1 MNAILLNAP
10 GQLSEQQVNRPEPGP
25 NRVLVRVTHSGI
37 CGTDLGI
44 FSGRIPV
51 KYPRVMGHEIAGE
64 VVEGGDSMKAG
75 TRVLIDPAFNCGTCF
90 FCKEGL
96 FNLCPNGGL
105 IGRDTDGGFAEY
117 IAVPRKLVF
126 PLPDSV
132 ANRNAPLI
140 QVLTTCYHGQ
150 RRITIRPNDTVVV
163 LGLGVGGQLHVQLA
177 KAAGA
182 KVIGVARSAWKR
194 GLATKLGADLVL
206 PSDATTVAAVKEA
219 TDGRGADIVIECTG
233 KLPVLADGI
242 AMARPGATLLLF
254 GITSAKEGALPFYDL
269 YFKELTVQNGRAA
282 VGADFEPSI
291 ALAASGKVQLDPLIT
306 HRLPIT
312 EAVESMKMLE
322 QDVDGRMKIIL
333 ENTF

>member
-1 MNAILLNAP
+1 MQAMGLRAQGDVGLE
-10 GQLSEQQVNRPEPGP
+10 QLDRPEAGP

-51 KYPRVMGHEIAGE
+51 KYPRVMGHEIAAE
-64 VVEGGDSMKAG
+64 VVEGGDSLKAG

-90 FCKEGL
+90 VCKEGL

-117 IAVPRKLVF
+117 LAIPRKLVF

-132 ANRNAPLI
+132 ENKNAPLI

-150 RRITIRPNDTVVV
+150 RRIKIRPGDTVVV

-182 KVIGVARSAWKR
+182 RVIGVARSAWKR
-194 GLATKLGADLVL
+194 GLAAKLGADIVL
-206 PSDATTVAAVKEA
+206 PSDATTVAQVKEA
-219 TDGRGADIVIECTG
+219 TEGRGADVVIECTG
-233 KLPVLADGI
+233 KLPVLSDGI
-242 AMARPGATLLLF
+242 AMARPGATILLF
-254 GITSAKEGALPFYDL
+254 GIMSAKEGALPFYDL

-282 VGADFEPSI
+282 VGADFAPSI
-291 ALAASGKVQLDPLIT
+291 ELAAQGKVQLDPLIT

-312 EAVESMKMLE
+312 QANESMKMLE
-322 QDVDGRMKIIL
+322 ADVDGRMKIIL

>member
-1 MNAILLNAP
+1 MKAIVLRAP
-10 GQLSEQQVNRPEPGP
+10 GQLGLDSLDRPDPGP

-51 KYPRVMGHEIAGE
+51 KYPRVMGHEIAAE
-64 VVEGGDSMKAG
+64 VVEGGDSIKAG
-75 TRVLIDPAFNCGTCF
+75 TRVIIDPAYNCGTCF

-117 IAVPRKLVF
+117 LAVPRKLIF
-126 PLPDSV
+126 PLPDSLPNKNV
-132 ANRNAPLI
+132 PLI

-150 RRITIRPNDTVVV
+150 QRITIRPGDTVVV
-163 LGLGVGGQLHVQLA
+163 LGLGVGGMLHVQLA

-182 KVIGVARSAWKR
+182 RVIGAARSEWKR
-194 GLATKLGADLVL
+194 GLAKQLGADIVL

-219 TDGRGADIVIECTG
+219 TYGRGADIVIECTG
-233 KLPVLADGI
+233 KLPVLSEGI
-242 AMARPGATLLLF
+242 AMARPGAQILLF

-282 VGADFEPSI
+282 VGKDFEPSI

-322 QDVDGRMKIIL
+322 NDVDGRMKIIL

>member
-1 MNAILLNAP
+1 MKAIVLRAP
-10 GQLSEQQVNRPEPGP
+10 GQLGLDSLDRPEPGP

-51 KYPRVMGHEIAGE
+51 TYPRVMGHEIAGE
-64 VVEGGDSMKAG
+64 VVEGGDSIKAG
-75 TRVLIDPAFNCGTCF
+75 TRVIIDPAYNCGTCF
-90 FCKEGL
+90 VCKEGL

-117 IAVPRKLVF
+117 LAVPRKLVF
-126 PLPDSV
+126 PLPESLPNKNV
-132 ANRNAPLI
+132 PLI

-150 RRITIRPNDTVVV
+150 QRITIRPGDTVVV

-182 KVIGVARSAWKR
+182 KVIGVARSEWKR
-194 GLATKLGADLVL
+194 GLAKKLGADLVL
-206 PSDATTVAAVKEA
+206 PSDATTVGAVKEA

-233 KLPVLADGI
+233 KLPVLSEGI
-242 AMARPGATLLLF
+242 AMARPGATILLF

-282 VGADFEPSI
+282 VGKDFEPSI

-312 EAVESMKMLE
+312 DAVESMKMLE
-322 QDVDGRMKIIL
+322 NDVDGRMKIIL

>member
-1 MNAILLNAP
+1 MKAIVLRAP
-10 GQLSEQQVNRPEPGP
+10 GELGLDSLERPEPGP

-64 VVEGGDSMKAG
+64 VIEGGDSIKAG

-90 FCKEGL
+90 VCKEGL

-105 IGRDTDGGFAEY
+105 IGRDTDGGFEEY

-132 ANRNAPLI
+132 ANKNAPLI

-150 RRITIRPNDTVVV
+150 RRIKIRPGDTVVV

-194 GLATKLGADLVL
+194 EVASKLGADIVL
-206 PSDATTVAAVKEA
+206 PSDATTVKQVKDA
-219 TDGRGADIVIECTG
+219 TDGRGADVVIECTG
-233 KLPVLADGI
+233 KLPVLSDGI
-242 AMARPGATLLLF
+242 AMARSGAQILLF
-254 GITSAKEGALPFYDL
+254 GIMSAKEGALPFYDL
-269 YFKELTVQNGRAA
+269 YFKELTIQNGRAA

-291 ALAASGKVQLDPLIT
+291 ALAAQGKVQLDPLIT

-322 QDVDGRMKIIL
+322 NDVDGRMKIIL
-333 ENTF
+333 ENAF

>member
-1 MNAILLNAP
+1 MKAIVLRAP
-10 GQLSEQQVNRPEPGP
+10 GQLGLDSLDRPDPGP

-64 VVEGGDSMKAG
+64 VVEGGDSIKAG
-75 TRVLIDPAFNCGTCF
+75 TRVIIDPAYNCGTCF

-117 IAVPRKLVF
+117 LAVPRKLIF
-126 PLPDSV
+126 PLPDSLPNKNV
-132 ANRNAPLI
+132 PLI

-150 RRITIRPNDTVVV
+150 QRITIRPGDTVVV
-163 LGLGVGGQLHVQLA
+163 LGLGVGGMLHVQLA

-182 KVIGVARSAWKR
+182 KVIGAARSEWKR
-194 GLATKLGADLVL
+194 GLAKSLGAEIVL

-233 KLPVLADGI
+233 KLPVLSEGI
-242 AMARPGATLLLF
+242 AMARPGAQILLF

-282 VGADFEPSI
+282 VGKDFEPSI

-322 QDVDGRMKIIL
+322 NDVDGRMKIIL

>member
-1 MNAILLNAP
+1 MKAIILRAP
-10 GQLSEQQVNRPEPGP
+10 GQLGLDSLERPDPGP

-51 KYPRVMGHEIAGE
+51 QYPRVMGHEIAGE

-90 FCKEGL
+90 VCKEGL

-117 IAVPRKLVF
+117 LAVPRKLVF
-126 PLPDSV
+126 PIPDSIE
-132 ANRNAPLI
+132 NKNAPLL
-140 QVLTTCYHGQ
+140 QVLTTCVHGQ
-150 RRITIRPNDTVVV
+150 RRIKIRPGDMVVV

-182 KVIGVARSAWKR
+182 RVIGVARSAWKR
-194 GLATKLGADLVL
+194 GLAAKLGADLTL
-206 PSDATTVAAVKEA
+206 ESDARTVAKVKEA
-219 TDGRGADIVIECTG
+219 TDGRGADVVIECTG
-233 KLPVLADGI
+233 KLPVLSDGI

-254 GITSAKEGALPFYDL
+254 GIMSAKEGALPFYDL
-269 YFKELTVQNGRAA
+269 YYKELTVQNGRAA
-282 VGADFEPSI
+282 TGADFEPAI

-312 EAVESMKMLE
+312 EANASMKMLE
-322 QDVDGRMKIIL
+322 ADVDGRMKIIL

>member
-1 MNAILLNAP
+1 MKAIVLRAP
-10 GQLSEQQVNRPEPGP
+10 GQLGLDSLDRPDPGP

-51 KYPRVMGHEIAGE
+51 KYPRVMGHEMAGE
-64 VVEGGDSMKAG
+64 IVEGGDSIKAG
-75 TRVLIDPAFNCGTCF
+75 TRVIIDPAYNCGTCF

-117 IAVPRKLVF
+117 LAVPRKLVF
-126 PLPDSV
+126 PLPESLPNKNV
-132 ANRNAPLI
+132 PLI

-150 RRITIRPNDTVVV
+150 QRITIRPGDTVVV
-163 LGLGVGGQLHVQLA
+163 LGLGVGGMLHVQLA

-182 KVIGVARSAWKR
+182 KVIGVARSEWKR
-194 GLATKLGADLVL
+194 GLAKKLGADIVL
-206 PSDATTVAAVKEA
+206 PSDATTVGAVKEA

-233 KLPVLADGI
+233 KLPVLSEGI
-242 AMARPGATLLLF
+242 AMARPGAQILLF

-282 VGADFEPSI
+282 VGKDFEPSI

-322 QDVDGRMKIIL
+322 NDVDGRMKIIL

>member
-1 MNAILLNAP
+1 MVLRAQGDVGL
-10 GQLSEQQVNRPEPGP
+10 EQIERPEAGP

-51 KYPRVMGHEIAGE
+51 KYPRVMGHEIVGE
-64 VVEGGDSMKAG
+64 VVEGGDALRAG

-90 FCKEGL
+90 VCKEGL

-117 IAVPRKLVF
+117 LAVPRKLVF
-126 PLPDSV
+126 PLPDNV
-132 ANRNAPLI
+132 ENKNAPLI

-150 RRITIRPNDTVVV
+150 RRIKIRPGDTVVV

-182 KVIGVARSAWKR
+182 RVIGVARSAWKR
-194 GLATKLGADLVL
+194 GLAEKLGADLTF

-219 TDGRGADIVIECTG
+219 TDGRGADVVIECTG
-233 KLPVLADGI
+233 KLPVLSEGI
-242 AMARPGATLLLF
+242 AMARPGATILLF

-282 VGADFEPSI
+282 VGADFAPSI
-291 ALAASGKVQLDPLIT
+291 ELAAAGKVQLDPLIT

-312 EAVESMKMLE
+312 EANESMKMLE
-322 QDVDGRMKIIL
+322 ADVDGRMKIIL

>member
-1 MNAILLNAP
+1 MKAIVLRAP
-10 GQLSEQQVNRPEPGP
+10 GQLGLDSLDRPDPGP

-51 KYPRVMGHEIAGE
+51 KYPRVMGHEMAGE
-64 VVEGGDSMKAG
+64 VVEGGDSIKAG
-75 TRVLIDPAFNCGTCF
+75 TRVIIDPAYNCGTCF

-117 IAVPRKLVF
+117 LAVPRKLVF
-126 PLPDSV
+126 PLPESLPNKNV
-132 ANRNAPLI
+132 PLI

-150 RRITIRPNDTVVV
+150 QRITIRPGDTVVV
-163 LGLGVGGQLHVQLA
+163 LGLGVGGMLHVQLA

-182 KVIGVARSAWKR
+182 KVIGVARSEWKR
-194 GLATKLGADLVL
+194 GLAVKLGADFVL
-206 PSDATTVAAVKEA
+206 PSDASTVGAVKEA

-233 KLPVLADGI
+233 KLPVLSEGI
-242 AMARPGATLLLF
+242 AMARPGAQILLF

-282 VGADFEPSI
+282 VGKDFEPSI

-322 QDVDGRMKIIL
+322 NDVDGRMKIIL

>member
-1 MNAILLNAP
+1 MKAIVLRAP
-10 GQLSEQQVNRPEPGP
+10 GQLGLDSLERPEPGP
-25 NRVLVRVTHSGI
+25 NRVLVRITHSGI

-64 VVEGGDSMKAG
+64 IVEGDDSLKAG
-75 TRVLIDPAFNCGTCF
+75 TRVIIDPAFNCGTCF
-90 FCKEGL
+90 VCKEGL

-105 IGRDTDGGFAEY
+105 IGRDTDGGFGEY
-117 IAVPRKLVF
+117 LAVPRKLVF
-126 PLPDSV
+126 PLPDSLENKNV
-132 ANRNAPLI
+132 PLI

-150 RRITIRPNDTVVV
+150 RRIKIRPGDTVVV

-182 KVIGVARSAWKR
+182 KVIGVARSEWKR
-194 GLATKLGADLVL
+194 GLAKQLGADIVL
-206 PSDATTVAAVKEA
+206 PSDATTVGAVKEA

-233 KLPVLADGI
+233 KLPVLSEGI
-242 AMARPGATLLLF
+242 AMARPGAQILLF

-322 QDVDGRMKIIL
+322 NDVDGRMKIIL

>member
-1 MNAILLNAP
+1 MKAIVLRAP
-10 GQLSEQQVNRPEPGP
+10 GQLGLDSLDRPDPGP

-51 KYPRVMGHEIAGE
+51 KYPRVMGHEMAGE
-64 VVEGGDSMKAG
+64 VVEGGDSIKAG
-75 TRVLIDPAFNCGTCF
+75 TRVIIDPAYNCGTCF

-117 IAVPRKLVF
+117 LAVPRKLVF
-126 PLPDSV
+126 PLPESLPNKNV
-132 ANRNAPLI
+132 PLI

-150 RRITIRPNDTVVV
+150 QRITIRPGDTVVV
-163 LGLGVGGQLHVQLA
+163 LGLGVGGMLHAQLA

-182 KVIGVARSAWKR
+182 KVIGVARSEWKR
-194 GLATKLGADLVL
+194 GLAKKLGADIVL
-206 PSDATTVAAVKEA
+206 PSDATTVGAVKEA

-233 KLPVLADGI
+233 KLPVLSEGI
-242 AMARPGATLLLF
+242 AMARPGAQILLF

-282 VGADFEPSI
+282 VGKDFEPSI

-322 QDVDGRMKIIL
+322 NDVDGRMKIIL

>member
-1 MNAILLNAP
+1 MKAIVLRAP
-10 GQLSEQQVNRPEPGP
+10 GQLGLDSLDRPDPGP

-37 CGTDLGI
+37 CGTDLSI

-51 KYPRVMGHEIAGE
+51 KYPRVMGHEMAGE
-64 VVEGGDSMKAG
+64 IVEGGDSIKAG
-75 TRVLIDPAFNCGTCF
+75 TRVIIDPAYNCGTCF

-117 IAVPRKLVF
+117 LAVPRKLVF
-126 PLPDSV
+126 PLPESLPNKNV
-132 ANRNAPLI
+132 PLI

-150 RRITIRPNDTVVV
+150 QRITIRPGDTVVV
-163 LGLGVGGQLHVQLA
+163 LGLGVGGMLHVQLA

-182 KVIGVARSAWKR
+182 KVIGVARSEWKR
-194 GLATKLGADLVL
+194 GLAKKLGADIVL
-206 PSDATTVAAVKEA
+206 PSDATTVGAVKEA

-233 KLPVLADGI
+233 KLPVLSEGI
-242 AMARPGATLLLF
+242 AMARPGAQILLF

-282 VGADFEPSI
+282 VGKDFEPSI

-322 QDVDGRMKIIL
+322 NDVDGRMKIIL

>member
-1 MNAILLNAP
+1 MKAVVLRAP
-10 GQLSEQQVNRPEPGP
+10 GQLGLDSLERPEPGP

-51 KYPRVMGHEIAGE
+51 TYPRVMGHEIAGE
-64 VVEGGDSMKAG
+64 IVEGGDALPDG

-117 IAVPRKLVF
+117 LAVPRKLVF
-126 PLPDSV
+126 PLPDSI
-132 ANRNAPLI
+132 ANKNAPLL
-140 QVLTTCYHGQ
+140 QVLTTCVHGQ
-150 RRITIRPNDTVVV
+150 RRIAIRPGDTVVV

-182 KVIGVARSAWKR
+182 RVIGVARSAWKR
-194 GLATKLGADLVL
+194 SLAEKLGADLVL
-206 PSDATTVAAVKEA
+206 ESDGQTVAKVKEA
-219 TDGRGADIVIECTG
+219 TGGRGADIVIECTG
-233 KLPVLADGI
+233 KLPVLSDGI

-282 VGADFEPSI
+282 TGADFPPTIE
-291 ALAASGKVQLDPLIT
+291 LAASGKVQLDPLIT

-312 EAVESMKMLE
+312 EADASMKMLE
-322 QDVDGRMKIIL
+322 ADVDGRMKIIL

>member
-1 MNAILLNAP
+1 MNAVILKAA
-10 GQLSEQQVNRPEPGP
+10 GQLALEQLDRPEAGP

-64 VVEGGDSMKAG
+64 VIEGGDSIKAG
-75 TRVLIDPAFNCGTCF
+75 TRVLIDPAFNCGTCYV
-90 FCKEGL
+90 CKEGL

-117 IAVPRKLVF
+117 LAVPRKLVF
-126 PLPDSV
+126 PLPDNLDN
-132 ANRNAPLI
+132 ADAPLL
-140 QVLTTCYHGQ
+140 QVMTTCLHGQ
-150 RRITIRPNDTVVV
+150 RRITIRPGDTVVV
-163 LGLGVGGQLHVQLA
+163 LGLGVGGMLHLQLA

-182 KVIGVARSAWKR
+182 KVVGVARSAWKR
-194 GLATKLGADLVL
+194 GLAQQLGADLVL
-206 PSDATTVAAVKEA
+206 PSDDKTVGAIKDYTE
-219 TDGRGADIVIECTG
+219 GRGADIVIECTG
-233 KLPVLADGI
+233 KLPVLSEGI
-242 AMARPGATLLLF
+242 AMARPGATILLF
-254 GITSAKEGALPFYDL
+254 GISSAKEGALPFYDL

-282 VGADFEPSI
+282 VGADFQPTI
-291 ALAASGKVQLDPLIT
+291 DLASQGKVQLKPLIT

-322 QDVDGRMKIIL
+322 NDVDGRMKIIL
-333 ENTF
+333 ENSF